1 MNRYQRNL
9 ESLVYKS
16 TPIDTIKQVCEE
28 TNYLEVNGWTARGLD
43 KTYRIYDNKVEE
55 VKD

>member
-16 TPIDTIKQVCEE
+16 TPIDTIKQMYEE
-28 TNYLEVNGWTARGLD
+28 TNYLEVHGWTARGLD
-43 KTYRIYDNKVEE
+43 KTYRFYDNRVEE